1 MDQNIEPVAEPV
13 SSDVQVKGTELEE
26 AIAHIDSVK
35 DRLTGTDADRFI
47 DMTKPVETDNRT
59 PSEVVAAIET
69 EYYKAEGAFEDAMMA
84 LSVARTALVRGYRQ
98 MEILRNKQRA
108 YDEAMMKANAQI
120 SAGLPK
126 YPKMLYGLNGGTFIA
141 TTEAI
146 HKNIENHTRTW
157 PNATK
162 LGWFE
167 TPTERDNYAKAHGLL

>member
-1 MDQNIEPVAEPV
+1 MDQNLEPIEPRTSLPVEELAEG
-13 SSDVQVKGTELEE
+13 SSH
-26 AIAHIDSVK
+26 ADSVK

-47 DMTKPVETDNRT
+47 DLKKPEPVDNRT
-59 PSEVVAAIET
+59 PSEVAELIDRRIDAAHCALRSAGD
-69 EYYKAEGAFEDAMMA
+69 YLSQMGSLLYDAHVHMA
-84 LSVARTALVRGYRQ
+84 ALRQ
-98 MEILRNKQRA
+98 KQRV
-108 YDEAMMKANAQI
+108 YDEALMKANAQI